1 MALDTF
7 TKAGVTTYTFAR
19 GNTFPIDHSYTP
31 NTTTSISGGGTSK
44 AVVNGVAQEYW
55 GITLNNITNADTTLL
70 YGFFNN
76 SLINWGEQLFIWTDH
91 AGTSREVRL
100 WNKDVAMNMVSGD
113 LNVITLKL
121 KVET

>member
-7 TKAGVTTYTFAR
+7 AKAGVTTYTFTR

-76 SLINWGEQLFIWTDH
+76 SLVNWGEQLFIWTDY
-91 AGTSREVRL
+91 AGTAREVRL
-100 WNKDVAMNMVSGD
+100 WNKDIAMNMVSGD